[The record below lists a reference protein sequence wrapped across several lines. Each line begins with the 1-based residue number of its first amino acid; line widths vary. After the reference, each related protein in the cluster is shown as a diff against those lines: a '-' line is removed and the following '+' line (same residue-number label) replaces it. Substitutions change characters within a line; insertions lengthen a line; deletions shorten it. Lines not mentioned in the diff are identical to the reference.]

1 MKCRYHIWLF
11 FSDYL
16 YVKIRIHF
24 LPSSSFIYDRSFFFF
39 VIISY
44 FVVDVDV
51 CFGII
56 ILKDEKI
63 SNWGKFLV
71 VI

>member
-1 MKCRYHIWLF
+1 MIDH
-11 FSDYL
+11 
-16 YVKIRIHF
+16 
-24 LPSSSFIYDRSFFFF
+24 FFFF